1 MDRFDKSSTDQRQS
15 PDWHIVFL
23 DMLPAISRQAAIA
36 FRAAPP
42 VLREELIAA
51 VAANCLV
58 AFVRL
63 IELRKSERAFPSAL
77 ARYGILQIRAG
88 RRVGSRL
95 RAGELLSGH
104 AQRRGGY
111 SVESL
116 DRFDRDENGWREIVL
131 EDRRAGPAEVAACRI
146 DFADWLRQLP
156 ARLREIALVLAGGE
170 STSRT
175 ARMFGVTAARVSQ
188 LRRWLKESWEAFQ
201 GELVPSK
208 RPRFAA
214 A

>member
-1 MDRFDKSSTDQRQS
+1 MDRIEKSSTAQRQS

-36 FRAAPP
+36 FRAAAPE
-42 VLREELIAA
+42 LREELIAA
-51 VAANCLV
+51 VTANCLV

-63 IELRKSERAFPSAL
+63 IELRKLERAFPSAL

-175 ARMFGVTAARVSQ
+175 ARMFGVTAARISQ